1 MQVSCGVTRI
11 LYQGEQGLPE
21 IIETNDIEENR
32 PNAFPALPPSD
43 SSGPARQF
51 GSARLHTIY
60 FCTDLILS
68 WPWELSL
75 SSGYI

>member
-1 MQVSCGVTRI
+1 M

-21 IIETNDIEENR
+21 ITETNDIGENR

-43 SSGPARQF
+43 SSGHARQF
-51 GSARLHTIY
+51 GSARLHTIC
-60 FCTDLILS
+60 FCTDLIPN

-75 SSGYI
+75 SSGCI

>member
-1 MQVSCGVTRI
+1 MQVSCGVTRV

-21 IIETNDIEENR
+21 IIETSDTGKNR
-32 PNAFPALPPSD
+32 PNAFPTLPPSD

-51 GSARLHTIY
+51 RSARLHTIY
-60 FCTDLILS
+60 FCTDLIPN

-75 SSGYI
+75 SSGCI